1 MDILDNPDLRWSHF
15 EGNRHFDYPIDYWG
29 AILDVRDDGRHL
41 DMVYRWEP
49 DSYCHFHRHLAP
61 TTSTVL
67 SGELH
72 VTDFD
77 DDGREI
83 GTRVRTVGDYSH
95 TAEPDI
101 HMERGGPDGAIVL
114 FNIYAPDG
122 DLTHSLTRDLK
133 ILHTSTAAEV
143 VAAWNR
149 RRSNR

>member
-1 MDILDNPDLRWSHF
+1 MQLLDNQEIGWERYTGDPVQADRSFNW
-15 EGNRHFDYPIDYWG
+15 PIDYSG
-29 AILDVRDDGRHL
+29 AILDIRDDGHVEVL
-41 DMVYRWEP
+41 YRWAP
-49 DSYCHFHRHLAP
+49 NSYCHFHRHLAP

-133 ILHTSTAAEV
+133 ILHTSTAAE
-143 VAAWNR
+143 W
-149 RRSNR
+149 